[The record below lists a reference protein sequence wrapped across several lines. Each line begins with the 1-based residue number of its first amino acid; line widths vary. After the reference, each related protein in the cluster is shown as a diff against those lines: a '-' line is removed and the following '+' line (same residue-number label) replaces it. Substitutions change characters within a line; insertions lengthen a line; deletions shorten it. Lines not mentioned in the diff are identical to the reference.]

1 MLKSTLAALMT
12 AAALALCATS
22 VSAAGQFTADRHV
35 AAGMKCETCHKN
47 GMPAPGA
54 RVTKDTCKGCHNPA
68 DLAKK
73 TEKLDPNPHYNHL
86 GDVSCVE
93 CHKGHQPSTLM
104 CNDCHKFILKTP

>member
-1 MLKSTLAALMT
+1 MFKSAIAALFT
-12 AAALALCATS
+12 AAALGLCATS

-35 AAGMKCETCHKN
+35 AKGMTCETCHKD
-47 GMPAPGA
+47 GTPAPGA
-54 RVTKDTCKGCHNPA
+54 RVSKDTCKSCHNPA

-73 TEKLDPNPHYNHL
+73 TEKLEPNPHYNHL

-104 CNDCHKFILKTP
+104 CNDCHKFNLKTP